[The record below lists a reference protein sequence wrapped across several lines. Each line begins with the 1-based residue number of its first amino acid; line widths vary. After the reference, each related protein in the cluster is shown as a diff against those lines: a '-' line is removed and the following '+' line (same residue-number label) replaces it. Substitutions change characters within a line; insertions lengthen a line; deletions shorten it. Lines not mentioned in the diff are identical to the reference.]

1 MVFSRRRKPTFF
13 DFKYSHKTFF
23 MYCVETR
30 RLTHYFSEQQ
40 VLNDINLQ
48 VPQGSIYGFLGP
60 NGAGK
65 TTTLRLLLGLIKK
78 QQGEISLFDK
88 PLQQQR
94 NAVLKKTGSMIESP
108 SIYAH
113 LTARENLL
121 LMQQLYQCAPARI
134 AEVLNLVGLS
144 GTGNKKA
151 GQFSMGMKQ
160 RLSLAVALLHQPA
173 LLILDEPTNG
183 LDPNGIIEIRDLLK
197 KLNEEQGVSI
207 IISSHLLSEIE
218 KLVTHVGIISKGNMV
233 FQGTLQHLF
242 SRQYHSSRLILE
254 TNNLDRTI
262 ELIRSL
268 RLNGTIE
275 NNKLMLPTPS
285 KETIATLNKA
295 LINSGIDIYEMSIV
309 EKDLEKIFMD
319 LINQ

>member
-1 MVFSRRRKPTFF
+1 
-13 DFKYSHKTFF
+13 